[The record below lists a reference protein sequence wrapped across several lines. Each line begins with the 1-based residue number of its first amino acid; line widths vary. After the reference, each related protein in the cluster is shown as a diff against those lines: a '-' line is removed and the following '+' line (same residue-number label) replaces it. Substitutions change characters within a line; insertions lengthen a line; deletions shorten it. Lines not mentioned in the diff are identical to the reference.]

1 MNNEYESKDDAIA
14 NILYNE
20 FTCQINA
27 DILPFNWNNE
37 CNLDI
42 LAKGSAK
49 RLSSV
54 VEPTK
59 LIEIFNEM
67 IRDREHY
74 LNKLTSEASNFEW
87 VIEDEEWVAYVELLN
102 KIIKFISIDLY

>member
-49 RLSSV
+49 RLS
-54 VEPTK
+54 EPPRLYRRVIYLSQAAMPDRVK
-59 LIEIFNEM
+59 L
-67 IRDREHY
+67 
-74 LNKLTSEASNFEW
+74 S
-87 VIEDEEWVAYVELLN
+87 
-102 KIIKFISIDLY
+102 